1 MAWLHN
7 YRVTV
12 SGSFIVEAGDED
24 TAWEKA
30 NEILA
35 YGDVALGVGVA
46 LGVDDIQREDE
57 DPYEN

>member
-7 YRVTV
+7 YRVNV
-12 SGSFIVEAGDED
+12 SGSFTVEAGDED

-35 YGDVALGVGVA
+35 SDDLALD
-46 LGVDDIQREDE
+46 VDDIQREDE

>member
-12 SGSFIVEAGDED
+12 SGSFTVEAGDED

-30 NEILA
+30 HDVLA
-35 YGDVALGVGVA
+35 CIDVGLD
-46 LGVDDIQREDE
+46 VDDVQREDE